1 MGARIRLYSWP
12 PSFSKMSRRQ
22 IGRVTENP
30 RNTPISRMWKDS
42 CRESHRK
49 GHPRTENRFACQWA
63 PRKLI
68 FTHKG
73 VIIHKLH
80 VLYFITGRG
89 KSDGEN
95 PQQLHTETFTK
106 QCKRKLSM
114 LGAVFFLDLFH
125 CCYYSI
131 TLTFIS
137 LLPLYK
143 YLFKLFRGTI
153 LLFVLEH
160 AVNIFFAIN
169 L

>member
-1 MGARIRLYSWP
+1 
-12 PSFSKMSRRQ
+12 
-22 IGRVTENP
+22 
-30 RNTPISRMWKDS
+30 
-42 CRESHRK
+42 
-49 GHPRTENRFACQWA
+49 
-63 PRKLI
+63 
-68 FTHKG
+68 
-73 VIIHKLH
+73 
-80 VLYFITGRG
+80 
-89 KSDGEN
+89 
-95 PQQLHTETFTK
+95 
-106 QCKRKLSM
+106 M